1 MIKEVENMAALP
13 MGACPYCGRAFAIW
27 TKKMELE
34 IVVGVKRLLLFK
46 MVRLLGG
53 DNYLHIVC
61 K

>member
-1 MIKEVENMAALP
+1 MIKEVENMQLYLW
-13 MGACPYCGRAFAIW
+13 GHVRIVEEHLQFGL
-27 TKKMELE
+27 KKMELE

>member
-1 MIKEVENMAALP
+1 MEEHLQF
-13 MGACPYCGRAFAIW
+13 GL
-27 TKKMELE
+27 KKMELE

-61 K
+61 KCCYYLLEHIV